1 MMSAVCLLSADC
13 LLFVILAAG
22 VLDAAAV
29 RVVEEEVDPLAA
41 AGGQVGPDHVGEGGE
56 RAANL
61 HRAHRVPERKR
72 ERFAIKRWARSGP

>member
-1 MMSAVCLLSADC
+1 MSAVCLLSADC
-13 LLFVILAAG
+13 LLFVTLASG
-22 VLDAAAV
+22 VLEAAAV

-61 HRAHRVPERKR
+61 HRAHRVPETNMTKSVQGDTSKR
-72 ERFAIKRWARSGP
+72 